1 MSTRITFALILA
13 AAVVPPGAANAPV
26 TTPSEILANPDRF
39 DGQVVTIEGTMTN
52 LRQRVSRRGDPYY
65 KFDLS
70 DGKQAIRVF
79 SLGRSPCR
87 SGAVMVE
94 GTFNKMKRGRRYTS
108 YNVVNASR
116 VICRQ
121 GSPGD
126 EPGAGRDPRRCR
138 NKSLSPAVVEVR
150 VSHSGQRPDIGWS
163 KGVVRDSAVPGSA
176 HGEESPPGAASPSS
190 AMGKIHAGVPASA
203 VRGRSRVVHQFEIRG

>member
-1 MSTRITFALILA
+1 MSTRIPFALILA

-70 DGKQAIRVF
+70 DGKQAISVF

-121 GSPGD
+121 GVQGMSQG
-126 EPGAGRDPRRCR
+126 PGA
-138 NKSLSPAVVEVR
+138 
-150 VSHSGQRPDIGWS
+150 
-163 KGVVRDSAVPGSA
+163 
-176 HGEESPPGAASPSS
+176 
-190 AMGKIHAGVPASA
+190 
-203 VRGRSRVVHQFEIRG
+203 IRGDAGTNPCRQPLSKCASVIAVSDQTSGGRKESLWAGSLTRVRPPHG

>member
-1 MSTRITFALILA
+1 MTGSRAAISTAIGTPPIVQGTALISTRITFALILA

-70 DGKQAIRVF
+70 DSKQAIRVF

-94 GTFNKMKRGRRYTS
+94 GTFDKMKRGRRYTS

-126 EPGAGRDPRRCR
+126 EPGAGRDPPPSQNR
-138 NKSLSPAVVEVR
+138 
-150 VSHSGQRPDIGWS
+150 GQHR
-163 KGVVRDSAVPGSA
+163 
-176 HGEESPPGAASPSS
+176 
-190 AMGKIHAGVPASA
+190 KI
-203 VRGRSRVVHQFEIRG
+203 Q

>member
-1 MSTRITFALILA
+1 MTGSRAAISTAIGTPPIVQGTALISTRITFALILA

-39 DGQVVTIEGTMTN
+39 DGQVVTIEGTVTN
-52 LRQRVSRRGDPYY
+52 LRQRVSRVGDPYY

-70 DGKQAIRVF
+70 DGKQAVRVV

-126 EPGAGRDPRRCR
+126 EPGGRAR
-138 NKSLSPAVVEVR
+138 
-150 VSHSGQRPDIGWS
+150 
-163 KGVVRDSAVPGSA
+163 SAEMPEQIPV
-176 HGEESPPGAASPSS
+176 AS
-190 AMGKIHAGVPASA
+190 
-203 VRGRSRVVHQFEIRG
+203 RSRSARQS